1 MSKEGK
7 AGPVSET
14 RKPRVLT
21 PSGWVRG
28 QGQEQC
34 VAQKGAA
41 DGALRAG
48 KVCLSSVQKRTQ
60 SGGVPL
66 PHCPDETSGGAPGDD
81 HSGSGVT

>member
-14 RKPRVLT
+14 RKPWVLT
-21 PSGWVRG
+21 LSDWVRG
-28 QGQEQC
+28 QEQEQC
-34 VAQKGAA
+34 VAQRGLVMELCMQAKSAF
-41 DGALRAG
+41 LLYR
-48 KVCLSSVQKRTQ
+48 KEL

-66 PHCPDETSGGAPGDD
+66 PHCPDETSGGTPGDD